1 MKAARPALILK
12 VYTREIT
19 CCEFRFSFHPR
30 SYGKPDSQARFW
42 NGMSRPSVSACD
54 AVIRDLEHYSFK
66 VQVVRVNLCKHRVLC
81 GGARSFMS

>member
-1 MKAARPALILK
+1 MNEGKMNK
-12 VYTREIT
+12 VVGA
-19 CCEFRFSFHPR
+19 
-30 SYGKPDSQARFW
+30 YGKLDSQARFW

-54 AVIRDLEHYSFK
+54 AIIRDLEHYSFK